1 MARPAGGGGGGWYG
15 GLATTTTQTTG
26 GVNGGGSG
34 YVYTADTEAN
44 YPTPMLVDGAYYL
57 EDASTVNGN
66 TSFASP
72 TGTSEIGHSGNGYVR
87 ITVIKVK
94 SGNVFLKESEGAWLE
109 QKQMFVNTGA
119 SSTVSSGLVELD
131 YIQSTGNQYINTGI
145 TPNGNTRV
153 VFKFAPQDESAT
165 QCLFCSRKTT
175 SGTDTYSY
183 TSFYIGAHVRRD
195 YYGTSYLSSDSY
207 SKDTIVTLDANK
219 NVTLINNESCFSS
232 DFTLSSTSSVGP
244 LILLAS
250 AYQSSASSAL
260 SSLGNYASIKLYS
273 CQIYNNGTL
282 VRNFVPAKRVSDGK
296 CGLWDKVSYR
306 FYVDENGGNF
316 TAGTEKSTIASVGTS
331 IEYIQSS
338 GTQYINTNYIPNTKT
353 KIIADFEVTTKQASN
368 NDIIGVVGQFSF
380 RQYGNADYFRTVSG
394 TAVRDFDTSV
404 SILDRH
410 IVEKTY
416 NFTKVD
422 SYYIQTSA
430 SNVTFSY
437 PVYLFA
443 YNTGSS
449 VANQGYLKLYSCKI
463 YDGDTLVRDFIP
475 IKTTVNTYGLW
486 DRVNKVFYKNAGT
499 GTFAGGSFIS
509 LSGWRPM
516 KSVWVKTD
524 SNTWEQA
531 L

>member
-1 MARPAGGGGGGWYG
+1 
-15 GLATTTTQTTG
+15 
-26 GVNGGGSG
+26 
-34 YVYTADTEAN
+34 
-44 YPTPMLVDGAYYL
+44 MLVGEEYYL

-119 SSTVSSGLVELD
+119 SSTVSSGLIELD
-131 YIQSTGNQYINTGI
+131 NITLNGTQYINTGI
-145 TPNGNTRV
+145 IPTGNTRV
-153 VFKFAPQDESAT
+153 VFTFEPTILAT
-165 QCLFCSRKTT
+165 QALYTGGRANS
-175 SGTDTYSY
+175 SGTDSK
-183 TSFYIGAHVRRD
+183 SFSCFYVNQAIRRD
-195 YYGTSYLSSDSY
+195 YYGV
-207 SKDTIVTLDANK
+207 SKNTATNYPVNTKLIVDANK
-219 NVTLINNESCFSS
+219 NTTLINNSTALD
-232 DFTLSSTSSVGP
+232 DFTLNTSTTSIMPIILFAAANKSSSSSD
-244 LILLAS
+244 ILVS
-250 AYQSSASSAL
+250 GSGGY
-260 SSLGNYASIKLYS
+260 YKFYS

-282 VRNFVPAKRVSDGK
+282 VRNFVPAKRISDGK
-296 CGLWDKVSYR
+296 CGLWDKISYR

-316 TAGTEKSTIASVGTS
+316 TAGTEKSTIASVGTP
-331 IEYIQSS
+331 IEYIESS

-353 KIIADFEVTTKQASN
+353 KIIADFEVTTKQTSN

-380 RQYGNADYFRTVSG
+380 RQYGNADYFRTISG

-410 IVEKTY
+410 IVEKAY

-422 SYYIQTSA
+422 SYYIQTQA

-509 LSGWRPM
+509 LSGWRPI
-516 KSVWVKTD
+516 KSIWVKTD
-524 SNTWEQA
+524 SSTWKQA